1 MMRIINSLK
10 KMSYYLQKVN
20 KDPFVLQSFITLFL
34 RVFGVVVLFGF
45 TLFLTNNYDPKI
57 IGQYDFVRSF
67 LFVLGSISLLGC
79 DQSILYF
86 KGRLNGS
93 NSLNGFKDTYK
104 KMILLLFSMAVIL
117 FLIIL
122 GINKDWI
129 NSYFSDP
136 KLYFILL
143 KSTGV
148 LFFYSL
154 TVLNTEVFRALE
166 HLYVAELFRNTIKY
180 IPVMLGAVLLA
191 FYGKEAYLAEVFLLG
206 FIVLA
211 ITTTAIILYYFS
223 KMDGDFKHVS
233 FSLKEITLK
242 SYPIAISGMAM
253 FLLMSFD
260 IIFLKKYRDDATVAY
275 YSVAIKI
282 MTMLTMVIL
291 TVNITISTKISEYF
305 AANNSIELNRVI
317 RKSAWLIFVLTLP
330 LGLFIGLFPEYLL
343 HFFGDDYVVAKDTL
357 LILIVGQGLCS
368 IFGSAP
374 VYLNMTGRQSV
385 FQQIL
390 IVAVVINFVLNRLLI
405 PKYGMNGAA
414 IAFVCSSFFWNF
426 ISAIV
431 IYKKD
436 KVKVFL
442 N

>member
-1 MMRIINSLK
+1 
-10 KMSYYLQKVN
+10 
-20 KDPFVLQSFITLFL
+20 
-34 RVFGVVVLFGF
+34 
-45 TLFLTNNYDPKI
+45 
-57 IGQYDFVRSF
+57 
-67 LFVLGSISLLGC
+67 
-79 DQSILYF
+79 
-86 KGRLNGS
+86 
-93 NSLNGFKDTYK
+93 
-104 KMILLLFSMAVIL
+104 
-117 FLIIL
+117 
-122 GINKDWI
+122 
-129 NSYFSDP
+129 
-136 KLYFILL
+136 
-143 KSTGV
+143 
-148 LFFYSL
+148 
-154 TVLNTEVFRALE
+154 
-166 HLYVAELFRNTIKY
+166 
-180 IPVMLGAVLLA
+180 
-191 FYGKEAYLAEVFLLG
+191 
-206 FIVLA
+206 
-211 ITTTAIILYYFS
+211 
-223 KMDGDFKHVS
+223 VS

-317 RKSAWLIFVLTLP
+317 RKSAWLNFVLTLP
-330 LGLFIGLFPEYLL
+330 LGLFIGLCPEYLL

-390 IVAVVINFVLNRLLI
+390 VVAVVINFVLNRLLI

>member
-1 MMRIINSLK
+1 MR
-10 KMSYYLQKVN
+10 YFLQKIN
-20 KDPFVLQSFITLFL
+20 KDTLVLQSFITLFL
-34 RVFGVVVLFGF
+34 RVFGVIVLFGF

-67 LFVLGSISLLGC
+67 LFVVGSICLLGC

-86 KGRLNGS
+86 KGRLNG
-93 NSLNGFKDTYK
+93 LNLAGGLKNTYK
-104 KMILLLFSMAVIL
+104 KMVLLLFSMAVIL
-117 FLIIL
+117 FLIVL
-122 GINKDWI
+122 AVNKEWI

-136 KLYFILL
+136 ELYSILL
-143 KSTGV
+143 KSTGI

-180 IPVMLGAVLLA
+180 IPIMIGAILLL
-191 FYGKEAYLAEVFLLG
+191 FYGKESYLAEVFLLG

-211 ITTTAIILYYFS
+211 AVTTAIIFYYFS
-223 KMDGDFKHVS
+223 KMDGNFKQES

-253 FLLMSFD
+253 FLLLSFD

-291 TVNITISTKISEYF
+291 TVNITISAKISEYF
-305 AANNSIELNRVI
+305 TANNTIELNKII
-317 RKSAWLIFVLTLP
+317 RKSARLIFMLSLP
-330 LGLFIGLFPEYLL
+330 SALFIVFFSEYLL
-343 HFFGDDYVVAKDTL
+343 HFFGEKYLIAKETL

-368 IFGSAP
+368 IFGSAS
-374 VYLNMTGRQSV
+374 VYLNMTGRQTI

-390 IVAVVINFVLNRLLI
+390 IVAVIINFVLNRMLI

-414 IAFVCSSFFWNF
+414 IAFVCSSFFWNL

-431 IYKKD
+431 IYRKD